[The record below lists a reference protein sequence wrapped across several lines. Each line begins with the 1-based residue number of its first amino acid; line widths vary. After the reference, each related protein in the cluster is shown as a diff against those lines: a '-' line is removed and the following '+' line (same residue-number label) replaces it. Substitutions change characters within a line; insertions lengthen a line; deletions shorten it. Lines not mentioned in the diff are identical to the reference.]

1 MIREVWRRRS
11 RTATTS
17 TENNNNKHEAN
28 MLPQINARH
37 TNNKHTRI
45 WRYNLLTALCKYT
58 NTDECVYN
66 YFHVPRPKICLACMI
81 FTFCSVNFERWLL
94 CVYADFRCKHV
105 RLATTNTLWYIFLY
119 VYMCVPFMLFMPFGL
134 NFYGR
139 FVGLNGWTAL
149 FKGPFRIERVRAPKC
164 VCALV
169 CVVWAHRLQ

>member
-37 TNNKHTRI
+37 TNNNNKHTRI

-105 RLATTNTLWYIFLY
+105 RLATTNTHTYTLVYIFVCVY
-119 VYMCVPFMLFMPFGL
+119 VCAFYVIHAFRLKLLWPFCW
-134 NFYGR
+134 
-139 FVGLNGWTAL
+139 VKWLNGAFQGT
-149 FKGPFRIERVRAPKC
+149 FSYRKSPRA
-164 VCALV
+164 
-169 CVVWAHRLQ
+169 